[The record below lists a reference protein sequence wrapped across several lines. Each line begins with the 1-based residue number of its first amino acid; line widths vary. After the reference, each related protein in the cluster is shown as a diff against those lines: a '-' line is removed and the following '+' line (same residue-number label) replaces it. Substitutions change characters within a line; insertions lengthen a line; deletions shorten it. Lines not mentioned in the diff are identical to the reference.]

1 VTKFD
6 YIVLALLVISALI
19 GFVRGAVR
27 ELVALLALIAGA
39 AAALL
44 GLPYALPLAVRLAHP
59 HWLATGLAGG
69 LLFVGAYIGMRL
81 VGAVL
86 VKRIKGTNV
95 LGALD
100 RTIGLLIG
108 VARGFVVLG
117 ALYLMFIAAT
127 PEDLRPEWITKA
139 RTWPLAQDMGALL
152 TGLAPQGKAAAV
164 RLGPSLQRV
173 SSDPSRDRS
182 TTGEYEARRGGE
194 ADDLVEMTR

>member
-1 VTKFD
+1 MTKFD
-6 YIVLALLVISALI
+6 YIVIALLLVSALI
-19 GFVRGAVR
+19 GFARGAVR
-27 ELVALLALIAGA
+27 ELIALMALIAGA

-44 GLPYALPLAVRLAHP
+44 GLAYALPLAARLVHP
-59 HWLATGLAGG
+59 QLLATGLTAG
-69 LLFVGAYIGMRL
+69 LLFVTAYIGMRL

-100 RTIGLLIG
+100 RLVGLLIG

-127 PEDLRPEWITKA
+127 PEDLRPKWITKA
-139 RTWPLAQDMGALL
+139 RTWPLAQDMGRLL
-152 TGLAPQGKAAAV
+152 AGLAPQGKAAAV
-164 RLGPSLQRV
+164 RLGPSLASV
-173 SSDPSRDRS
+173 TGDPPRDRS

-194 ADDLVEMTR
+194 ADDLVEKAR

>member
-6 YIVLALLVISALI
+6 YIVIALLLVSALI
-19 GFVRGAVR
+19 GFARGAVR
-27 ELVALLALIAGA
+27 ELIALMALIAGA

-44 GLPYALPLAVRLAHP
+44 GLAYALPLAARLVHP
-59 HWLATGLAGG
+59 QLLATGLTAG
-69 LLFVGAYIGMRL
+69 LLFVTAYIGMRL

-100 RTIGLLIG
+100 RLVGLLIG

-127 PEDLRPEWITKA
+127 PEDLRPKWITKA
-139 RTWPLAQDMGALL
+139 RTWPLAQDMGRLL
-152 TGLAPQGKAAAV
+152 AGLAPQGKAAAV
-164 RLGPSLQRV
+164 RLGPALERV
-173 SSDPSRDRS
+173 TSDRSRDRS

>member
-1 VTKFD
+1 MASYLEWLQDLPF
-6 YIVLALLVISALI
+6 SMW
-19 GFVRGAVR
+19 
-27 ELVALLALIAGA
+27 IAGSES
-39 AAALL
+39 LL
-44 GLPYALPLAVRLAHP
+44 SFPLVLFLHSVGMGLS
-59 HWLATGLAGG
+59 AGSAFI
-69 LLFVGAYIGMRL
+69 LGMRL

-100 RTIGLLIG
+100 RLVGLLIG

-127 PEDLRPEWITKA
+127 PEDLRPKWITKA
-139 RTWPLAQDMGALL
+139 RTWPLAQDMGRLL
-152 TGLAPQGKAAAV
+152 AGLAPQGKAAAV
-164 RLGPSLQRV
+164 RLGPALERV
-173 SSDPSRDRS
+173 TSDRSRDRS